1 MVNLLTLAVKMA
13 VKDKTVKRRLA
24 GAYVS
29 SALSIALVLLLVGLA
44 ALLSVNARGIT
55 RWFKENMQMEVI
67 LHEEVSEPAA
77 EGYKAE
83 LEALPYVKSVRMVTR
98 EEGLKEL
105 REMLGEDFL
114 DVFEST
120 SVPLSLELTLKADYV
135 NADSL
140 AMVSERIKASSLV
153 DEVETQVPLVDSLNA
168 NLSRISLILGVFIL
182 LLLFIS
188 FVLIGNTVRL
198 GIYARRFTVH
208 TMQLVGASR
217 SFIRRPFMRD
227 SFVLGLVSSLLTIA
241 VLGGGIWFA
250 QKSVPQLAGLFAP
263 EGLAIVAGI
272 ILLVGIGICLL
283 TTWSV
288 VGRLVGMDKD
298 KLYYSWKTKAIRWR
312 SAAAA

>member
-1 MVNLLTLAVKMA
+1 MA

-44 ALLSVNARGIT
+44 ALLSVNARNIT
-55 RWFKENMQMEVI
+55 RWFKENMQMEVL

-77 EGYKAE
+77 ESYKAT
-83 LEALPYVKSVRMVTR
+83 LDSLPYIKSVRLVTR
-98 EEGLKEL
+98 EEGVAEL

-140 AMVSERIKASSLV
+140 AMVSGHIKACPLV
-153 DEVETQVPLVDSLNA
+153 DEVESQVPLVDSLNA

-217 SFIRRPFMRD
+217 AFIRRPFMRD
-227 SFVLGLVSSLLTIA
+227 SFVLGLVSSLFTIA

-250 QKSVPQLAGLFAP
+250 QKSVPQLAGLFSP
-263 EGLAIVAGI
+263 VGLAIVAGI
-272 ILLVGIGICLL
+272 ILVVGVGICLI

-298 KLYYSWKTKAIRWR
+298 KLYY
-312 SAAAA
+312 

>member
-1 MVNLLTLAVKMA
+1 MA
-13 VKDKTVKRRLA
+13 VKEKTVKRRLA

-29 SALSIALVLLLVGLA
+29 SALSIALVLMLVGLA

-55 RWFKENMQMEVI
+55 RWFKENMQMEVL

-98 EEGLKEL
+98 EEGVKEL

-288 VGRLVGMDKD
+288 VGRLVVMDKD
-298 KLYYSWKTKAIRWR
+298 KLYY
-312 SAAAA
+312 

>member
-1 MVNLLTLAVKMA
+1 MA
-13 VKDKTVKRRLA
+13 VKEKTVTRRLA

-29 SALSIALVLLLVGLA
+29 SALSIALVLMLVGLA
-44 ALLSVNARGIT
+44 ALLSVNARSIT
-55 RWFKENMQMEVI
+55 RWFKENMQMEVL

-98 EEGLKEL
+98 EEGVKEL

-250 QKSVPQLAGLFAP
+250 QKSVPQLAGLFSP

-288 VGRLVGMDKD
+288 VGRLVVMDKD
-298 KLYYSWKTKAIRWR
+298 KLYY
-312 SAAAA
+312 

>member
-1 MVNLLTLAVKMA
+1 MA

-140 AMVSERIKASSLV
+140 AMVSESIKASSLV

-217 SFIRRPFMRD
+217 AFIRRPFMRD

-250 QKSVPQLAGLFAP
+250 QKSVPQLNGLLSP
-263 EGLAIVAGI
+263 IGLAIVAGI
-272 ILLVGIGICLL
+272 ILLVGIGICLI

-298 KLYYSWKTKAIRWR
+298 KLYY
-312 SAAAA
+312 

>member
-1 MVNLLTLAVKMA
+1 MA

-44 ALLSVNARGIT
+44 ALLSVNARSIT

-83 LEALPYVKSVRMVTR
+83 LEALPYIKSVRLVTR

-140 AMVSERIKASSLV
+140 AMVSESIKASSLV

-217 SFIRRPFMRD
+217 AFIRRPFMRD

-250 QKSVPQLAGLFAP
+250 QKSVPQLNGLLSP
-263 EGLAIVAGI
+263 IGLAIVAGI
-272 ILLVGIGICLL
+272 ILLVGIGICLI

-298 KLYYSWKTKAIRWR
+298 KLYY
-312 SAAAA
+312 

>member
-1 MVNLLTLAVKMA
+1 MA

-77 EGYKAE
+77 DGYKAE

-140 AMVSERIKASSLV
+140 AMVSESIKASTLV

-217 SFIRRPFMRD
+217 AFIRRPFMRD

-250 QKSVPQLAGLFAP
+250 QKSVPQLNGLLSP
-263 EGLAIVAGI
+263 IGLAIVAGI
-272 ILLVGIGICLL
+272 ILLVGIGICLI

-298 KLYYSWKTKAIRWR
+298 KLYY
-312 SAAAA
+312 

>member
-29 SALSIALVLLLVGLA
+29 SALSISLVLLLVGLA

-55 RWFKENMQMEVI
+55 RWFKENMQMEV
-67 LHEEVSEPAA
+67 LFHEEVSEADAA
-77 EGYKAE
+77 SYKAS
-83 LEALPYVKSVRMVTR
+83 LEALSCTKSARLVTR
-98 EEGLKEL
+98 EEGVAEL

-120 SVPLSLELTLKADYV
+120 SVPLSVELTLKAEYV

-140 AMVSERIKASSLV
+140 AAVEQRIKASSLV
-153 DEVETQVPLVDSLNA
+153 DEVETQVPLVDALNA

-217 SFIRRPFMRD
+217 AFIRRPFMRD
-227 SFVLGLVSSLLTIA
+227 SFVLGLVSSVLTLA

-250 QKSVPQLAGLFAP
+250 QKSFPQLGELFTPAGLAT
-263 EGLAIVAGI
+263 VAGI
-272 ILLVGIGICLL
+272 VLAVGIGICLV
-283 TTWSV
+283 TTYFV
-288 VGRLVGMDKD
+288 VGRLTVMDKD
-298 KLYYSWKTKAIRWR
+298 KLYY
-312 SAAAA
+312 

>member
-1 MVNLLTLAVKMA
+1 MVNLLTLAIKMA

-29 SALSIALVLLLVGLA
+29 SALSISLVLLLVGLA

-55 RWFKENMQMEVI
+55 RWFKENMQMEV
-67 LHEEVSEPAA
+67 LFHEEVSEADAA
-77 EGYKAE
+77 SYKAS
-83 LEALPYVKSVRMVTR
+83 LEALPCTKSARLVTR
-98 EEGLKEL
+98 EEGVAEL

-114 DVFEST
+114 EVFEST
-120 SVPLSLELTLKADYV
+120 SVPLSLELTLKAEYV

-140 AMVSERIKASSLV
+140 AAVEQRIKASPLV
-153 DEVETQVPLVDSLNA
+153 DEVETQVPLVDALNA

-217 SFIRRPFMRD
+217 AFIRRPFMRG
-227 SFVLGLVSSLLTIA
+227 SFVLGLVSSVLTLA

-250 QKSVPQLAGLFAP
+250 QKSFPQLGELFTPAGLAT
-263 EGLAIVAGI
+263 VAGI
-272 ILLVGIGICLL
+272 VLAVGIGICLI
-283 TTWSV
+283 TTYFV
-288 VGRLVGMDKD
+288 VGRLTVMDKD
-298 KLYYSWKTKAIRWR
+298 KLYY
-312 SAAAA
+312 

>member
-1 MVNLLTLAVKMA
+1 MA

-29 SALSIALVLLLVGLA
+29 SALSISLVLLLVGLA
-44 ALLSVNARGIT
+44 ALISVNARGIT
-55 RWFKENMQMEVI
+55 RWFKENMQMEVL

-83 LEALPYVKSVRMVTR
+83 LEALPCVKSIRLVTR
-98 EEGLKEL
+98 EEGVKEL

-114 DVFEST
+114 EVFEST

-140 AMVSERIKASSLV
+140 SVISEHIKASSLV
-153 DEVETQVPLVDSLNA
+153 DEVETQVPLVDALNA

-198 GIYARRFTVH
+198 GIYTRRFTVH

-217 SFIRRPFMRD
+217 AFIRRPFMRD

-250 QKSVPQLAGLFAP
+250 QKSVPQLRGLLTP

-272 ILLVGIGICLL
+272 ILLVGIGICLV

-298 KLYYSWKTKAIRWR
+298 KLYY
-312 SAAAA
+312 

>member
-1 MVNLLTLAVKMA
+1 MA

-29 SALSIALVLLLVGLA
+29 SALSISLVLLLVGLA

-55 RWFKENMQMEVI
+55 RWFKENMQMEVL
-67 LHEEVSEPAA
+67 LHEEVTEADA
-77 EGYKAE
+77 TAYKATV
-83 LEALPYVKSVRMVTR
+83 EALPFVKSARLVTR
-98 EEGLKEL
+98 EEGVAEL

-120 SVPLSLELTLKADYV
+120 LVPLSLELTLKAEYV

-140 AMVSERIKASSLV
+140 AMVAESIKASSLV
-153 DEVETQVPLVDSLNA
+153 DEVESQVPLVDALNA

-217 SFIRRPFMRD
+217 AFIRRPFMRD
-227 SFVLGLVSSLLTIA
+227 SLVLGLVSSLLTLA

-250 QKSVPQLAGLFAP
+250 RKSFPQLGELFTPA
-263 EGLAIVAGI
+263 GLAIVAGI
-272 ILLVGIGICLL
+272 VLLAGIGICLL
-283 TTWSV
+283 TTFSV
-288 VGRLVGMDKD
+288 VGRIAGMDKD
-298 KLYYSWKTKAIRWR
+298 KLYY
-312 SAAAA
+312 

>member
-1 MVNLLTLAVKMA
+1 MA

-55 RWFKENMQMEVI
+55 RWFKENMQMEVV
-67 LHEEVSEPAA
+67 LHEEVSESAA
-77 EGYKAE
+77 EGYKAT
-83 LEALPYVKSVRMVTR
+83 LDSLPYIKSVRMVTR
-98 EEGLKEL
+98 EEGVAEL

-153 DEVETQVPLVDSLNA
+153 DEVESQVPLVDSLNA

-272 ILLVGIGICLL
+272 ILLVGIGICLI

-288 VGRLVGMDKD
+288 VGRLVVMDKD
-298 KLYYSWKTKAIRWR
+298 KLYY
-312 SAAAA
+312 

>member
-1 MVNLLTLAVKMA
+1 MA

-217 SFIRRPFMRD
+217 AFIRRPFMRD

-250 QKSVPQLAGLFAP
+250 QKSVPQLNGLLSP
-263 EGLAIVAGI
+263 IGLAIVAGI
-272 ILLVGIGICLL
+272 ILLVGIGICLI

-298 KLYYSWKTKAIRWR
+298 KLYY
-312 SAAAA
+312 

>member
-1 MVNLLTLAVKMA
+1 MA

-29 SALSIALVLLLVGLA
+29 SAVSIALVLLLVGLA
-44 ALLSVNARGIT
+44 ALLSVNARSIT
-55 RWFKENMQMEVI
+55 RWFKENMQMEVL

-77 EGYKAE
+77 ESYKAA
-83 LEALPYVKSVRMVTR
+83 LDSLPYIKSVRLVTR
-98 EEGLKEL
+98 EEGVAEL

-114 DVFEST
+114 NVFEST

-140 AMVSERIKASSLV
+140 AMVSEHIKASPLV
-153 DEVETQVPLVDSLNA
+153 DDIETQVPLVDSLNA

-188 FVLIGNTVRL
+188 LVLIGNTVRL

-217 SFIRRPFMRD
+217 AFIRRPFMRD

-250 QKSVPQLAGLFAP
+250 QKSVPQLAGLLSP
-263 EGLAIVAGI
+263 VGLAIVAGI
-272 ILLVGIGICLL
+272 ILLVGIGICLI

-298 KLYYSWKTKAIRWR
+298 KLYY
-312 SAAAA
+312 

>member
-1 MVNLLTLAVKMA
+1 MVNLLTLAIKMA

-29 SALSIALVLLLVGLA
+29 SALSISLVLLLVGLA

-55 RWFKENMQMEVI
+55 RWFKENMQMEV
-67 LHEEVSEPAA
+67 LFHEEVSEADAA
-77 EGYKAE
+77 GHKAA
-83 LEALPYVKSVRMVTR
+83 LEALPCTKSARLVTR
-98 EEGLKEL
+98 EEGVAEL

-120 SVPLSLELTLKADYV
+120 SVPLSVELTLKAEYV

-140 AMVSERIKASSLV
+140 AAVEQRIKASPLV
-153 DEVETQVPLVDSLNA
+153 DEVETQVPLVDALNA

-217 SFIRRPFMRD
+217 AFIRRPFMRD
-227 SFVLGLVSSLLTIA
+227 SFVLGLVSSILTLA

-250 QKSVPQLAGLFAP
+250 QKSFPQLGELFTPAGLAT
-263 EGLAIVAGI
+263 VAGI
-272 ILLVGIGICLL
+272 VLAVGIGICLI
-283 TTWSV
+283 TTYFV
-288 VGRLVGMDKD
+288 VGRLTVMDKD
-298 KLYYSWKTKAIRWR
+298 KLYY
-312 SAAAA
+312 

>member
-1 MVNLLTLAVKMA
+1 MA
-13 VKDKTVKRRLA
+13 VKEKTVKRRLA

-29 SALSIALVLLLVGLA
+29 SAISIALVLMLVGLA

-55 RWFKENMQMEVI
+55 RWFKENMQMEVL

-77 EGYKAE
+77 EGYKTE

-98 EEGLKEL
+98 EEGVKEL

-288 VGRLVGMDKD
+288 VGRLVVMDKD
-298 KLYYSWKTKAIRWR
+298 KLYY
-312 SAAAA
+312 

>member
-1 MVNLLTLAVKMA
+1 MA

-29 SALSIALVLLLVGLA
+29 SALSISLVLLLVGLA

-55 RWFKENMQMEVI
+55 RWFKENMQMEVL
-67 LHEEVSEPAA
+67 LHEEVTEADA
-77 EGYKAE
+77 TAYKATV
-83 LEALPYVKSVRMVTR
+83 EALPFVKSARLVTR
-98 EEGLKEL
+98 EEGVAEL

-120 SVPLSLELTLKADYV
+120 LVPLSLELTLKAEYV

-140 AMVSERIKASSLV
+140 AMVAESIKASSLV
-153 DEVETQVPLVDSLNA
+153 DEVESQVPLVDALNA

-217 SFIRRPFMRD
+217 AFIRRPFMRD
-227 SFVLGLVSSLLTIA
+227 SLVLGLVSSLLTIA

-250 QKSVPQLAGLFAP
+250 QKSFPQLGELFTPA
-263 EGLAIVAGI
+263 GLAIVAGI
-272 ILLVGIGICLL
+272 VLLAGIGICLL
-283 TTWSV
+283 TTFSV
-288 VGRLVGMDKD
+288 VGRIAGMDKD
-298 KLYYSWKTKAIRWR
+298 KLYY
-312 SAAAA
+312 

>member
-1 MVNLLTLAVKMA
+1 MVNLLTLTVKMA

-29 SALSIALVLLLVGLA
+29 SALSISLVLLLVGLA

-55 RWFKENMQMEVI
+55 RWFKENMQMEV
-67 LHEEVSEPAA
+67 LFHEEVSEADAA
-77 EGYKAE
+77 SYKAS
-83 LEALPYVKSVRMVTR
+83 LEALPCTKSARLVTR
-98 EEGLKEL
+98 EEGVAEL

-120 SVPLSLELTLKADYV
+120 SVPLSVELTLKAEYV

-140 AMVSERIKASSLV
+140 AAVEQRIKASPLV
-153 DEVETQVPLVDSLNA
+153 DEVESQVPLVDALNA

-217 SFIRRPFMRD
+217 AFIRRPFMRD
-227 SFVLGLVSSLLTIA
+227 SFVLGLVSSLLTLA

-250 QKSVPQLAGLFAP
+250 QKSFPQLGELFTPAGLAT
-263 EGLAIVAGI
+263 VAGI
-272 ILLVGIGICLL
+272 VLAVGIGICLI
-283 TTWSV
+283 TTYFV
-288 VGRLVGMDKD
+288 VGRLTVMDKD
-298 KLYYSWKTKAIRWR
+298 KLYY
-312 SAAAA
+312 

>member
-1 MVNLLTLAVKMA
+1 MA
-13 VKDKTVKRRLA
+13 VKEKTVKRRLA

-55 RWFKENMQMEVI
+55 RWFKENMQMEVL

-140 AMVSERIKASSLV
+140 AMVSESIKASSLV

-217 SFIRRPFMRD
+217 AFIRRPFMRD
-227 SFVLGLVSSLLTIA
+227 SVVLGLVSSLLTIA

-288 VGRLVGMDKD
+288 VGHLVVMDKD
-298 KLYYSWKTKAIRWR
+298 KLYY
-312 SAAAA
+312 

>member
-1 MVNLLTLAVKMA
+1 MA

-44 ALLSVNARGIT
+44 ALLSVNARSIT
-55 RWFKENMQMEVI
+55 RWFKENMQMEVL

-77 EGYKAE
+77 ESYKAA
-83 LEALPYVKSVRMVTR
+83 LDSLPYIKSVRLVTR
-98 EEGLKEL
+98 EEGVAEL

-140 AMVSERIKASSLV
+140 AMVSEHIKASPLV
-153 DEVETQVPLVDSLNA
+153 DEVESQVPLVDSLNA

-217 SFIRRPFMRD
+217 AFIRKPFMRD
-227 SFVLGLVSSLLTIA
+227 SFVLGLVSSLFTIA

-250 QKSVPQLAGLFAP
+250 QKSVPQLAGLLSP
-263 EGLAIVAGI
+263 VGLAIVAGI
-272 ILLVGIGICLL
+272 ILLVGIGICLI

-298 KLYYSWKTKAIRWR
+298 KLYY
-312 SAAAA
+312 

>member
-1 MVNLLTLAVKMA
+1 MA

-29 SALSIALVLLLVGLA
+29 SALSISLVLLLVGLA

-55 RWFKENMQMEVI
+55 RWFKENMQMEV
-67 LHEEVSEPAA
+67 LFHEEVSEADAA
-77 EGYKAE
+77 SYKAS
-83 LEALPYVKSVRMVTR
+83 LEALPCTKSARLVTR
-98 EEGLKEL
+98 EEGVAEL

-120 SVPLSLELTLKADYV
+120 SVPLSVELTLKAEYV

-140 AMVSERIKASSLV
+140 AAVEQRIKASPLV
-153 DEVETQVPLVDSLNA
+153 DEVESQVPLVDALNA

-217 SFIRRPFMRD
+217 AFIRRPFMRD
-227 SFVLGLVSSLLTIA
+227 SFVLGLVSSLLTLA

-250 QKSVPQLAGLFAP
+250 QKSFPQLGELFTPAGLAT
-263 EGLAIVAGI
+263 VAGI
-272 ILLVGIGICLL
+272 VLAVGICICLI
-283 TTWSV
+283 TTYFV
-288 VGRLVGMDKD
+288 VGRLTVMDKD
-298 KLYYSWKTKAIRWR
+298 KLYY
-312 SAAAA
+312 

>member
-29 SALSIALVLLLVGLA
+29 SALSISLVLLLVGLA

-55 RWFKENMQMEVI
+55 RWFKENMQMEV
-67 LHEEVSEPAA
+67 LFHEEVPEADAA
-77 EGYKAE
+77 SYKAS
-83 LEALPYVKSVRMVTR
+83 LEALPCTKSARLVTR
-98 EEGLKEL
+98 EEGVAEL

-120 SVPLSLELTLKADYV
+120 SVPLSVELTLKAEYV

-140 AMVSERIKASSLV
+140 AAVEQRIKASPLV
-153 DEVETQVPLVDSLNA
+153 DEVETQVPLVDALNA

-217 SFIRRPFMRD
+217 AFIRRPFMRD
-227 SFVLGLVSSLLTIA
+227 SFVLGLVSSLLTLA

-250 QKSVPQLAGLFAP
+250 QKSFPQLGELFTPAGLAT
-263 EGLAIVAGI
+263 VAGI
-272 ILLVGIGICLL
+272 VLAVGIGICLF
-283 TTWSV
+283 TTYFV
-288 VGRLVGMDKD
+288 VGRLTVMDKD
-298 KLYYSWKTKAIRWR
+298 KLYY
-312 SAAAA
+312 

>member
-29 SALSIALVLLLVGLA
+29 SALSISLVLLLVGLA

-55 RWFKENMQMEVI
+55 RWFKENMQMEVL
-67 LHEEVSEPAA
+67 LHEEVTEADA
-77 EGYKAE
+77 TAYKATV
-83 LEALPYVKSVRMVTR
+83 EALPFVKSARLVTR
-98 EEGLKEL
+98 EEGVAEL

-120 SVPLSLELTLKADYV
+120 LVPLSLELTLKAEYV

-140 AMVSERIKASSLV
+140 AMVAESIKASSLV
-153 DEVETQVPLVDSLNA
+153 DEVESQVPLVDALNA

-217 SFIRRPFMRD
+217 AFIRRPFMRD
-227 SFVLGLVSSLLTIA
+227 SLVLGLVSSLLTLA

-250 QKSVPQLAGLFAP
+250 RKSFPQLGELFTPA
-263 EGLAIVAGI
+263 GLAIVAGI
-272 ILLVGIGICLL
+272 VLLAGIGICLL
-283 TTWSV
+283 TTFSV
-288 VGRLVGMDKD
+288 VGRIAGMDKD
-298 KLYYSWKTKAIRWR
+298 KLYY
-312 SAAAA
+312 

>member
-1 MVNLLTLAVKMA
+1 MVNLLTLAIKMA

-29 SALSIALVLLLVGLA
+29 SALSISLVLLLVGLA

-55 RWFKENMQMEVI
+55 RWFKENMQMEV
-67 LHEEVSEPAA
+67 LFHEEVSEADAA
-77 EGYKAE
+77 NYKAS
-83 LEALPYVKSVRMVTR
+83 LEALPCTKSARLVTR
-98 EEGLKEL
+98 EEGVAEL

-114 DVFEST
+114 EVFEST
-120 SVPLSLELTLKADYV
+120 SVPLSVELTLKAEYV

-140 AMVSERIKASSLV
+140 AAVEQRIKASPLV
-153 DEVETQVPLVDSLNA
+153 DEVETQVPLVDALNA

-217 SFIRRPFMRD
+217 AFIRRPFMRD
-227 SFVLGLVSSLLTIA
+227 SFVLGLVSSLLTLA

-250 QKSVPQLAGLFAP
+250 QKSFPQLGELFTPAGLAT
-263 EGLAIVAGI
+263 VAGI
-272 ILLVGIGICLL
+272 VLAVGIGICLI
-283 TTWSV
+283 TTYFV
-288 VGRLVGMDKD
+288 VGRLTVMDKD
-298 KLYYSWKTKAIRWR
+298 KLYY
-312 SAAAA
+312 

>member
-29 SALSIALVLLLVGLA
+29 SALSISLVLLLVGLA

-55 RWFKENMQMEVI
+55 RWFKENMQMEV
-67 LHEEVSEPAA
+67 LFHEEVSEADAA
-77 EGYKAE
+77 SYKAS
-83 LEALPYVKSVRMVTR
+83 LEALPCTKSARLVTR
-98 EEGLKEL
+98 EEGVAEL

-120 SVPLSLELTLKADYV
+120 SVPLSVELTLKAEYV

-140 AMVSERIKASSLV
+140 AAVEQRIKASPLV
-153 DEVETQVPLVDSLNA
+153 DEVETQVPLVDALNA

-217 SFIRRPFMRD
+217 AFIRRPFMRD
-227 SFVLGLVSSLLTIA
+227 SFVLGLVSSLLTLA

-250 QKSVPQLAGLFAP
+250 QKSFPQLGELFTPAGLAT
-263 EGLAIVAGI
+263 VAGI
-272 ILLVGIGICLL
+272 VLAVGIGICLI
-283 TTWSV
+283 TTYFV
-288 VGRLVGMDKD
+288 VGRLTVMDKD
-298 KLYYSWKTKAIRWR
+298 KLYY
-312 SAAAA
+312 

>member
-1 MVNLLTLAVKMA
+1 MVNLLTLAIKMA

-29 SALSIALVLLLVGLA
+29 SALSISLVLLLVGLA

-55 RWFKENMQMEVI
+55 RWFKENMQMEV
-67 LHEEVSEPAA
+67 LFHEEVSEADAA
-77 EGYKAE
+77 NYKAS
-83 LEALPYVKSVRMVTR
+83 LEALPCTKSARLVTR
-98 EEGLKEL
+98 EEGVAEL

-120 SVPLSLELTLKADYV
+120 SVPLSVELTLKAEYV

-140 AMVSERIKASSLV
+140 AAVGQRIKASSLV
-153 DEVETQVPLVDSLNA
+153 DEVETQVPLVDALNA

-217 SFIRRPFMRD
+217 AFIRRPFMRD
-227 SFVLGLVSSLLTIA
+227 SFVLGLVSSILTLA

-250 QKSVPQLAGLFAP
+250 QKSFPQLGELFTPA
-263 EGLAIVAGI
+263 GLAIVAGI
-272 ILLVGIGICLL
+272 VLAVGICICLI
-283 TTWSV
+283 TTYFV
-288 VGRLVGMDKD
+288 VGRLTVMDKD
-298 KLYYSWKTKAIRWR
+298 KLYY
-312 SAAAA
+312 

>member
-1 MVNLLTLAVKMA
+1 MA
-13 VKDKTVKRRLA
+13 VKEKTVKRRLA

-29 SALSIALVLLLVGLA
+29 SALSIALVLMLVGLA
-44 ALLSVNARGIT
+44 ALLSVNARSIT
-55 RWFKENMQMEVI
+55 RWFKENMQMEVL

-98 EEGLKEL
+98 EEGVKEL

-250 QKSVPQLAGLFAP
+250 QKSVSP

-288 VGRLVGMDKD
+288 VGRLVVMDKD
-298 KLYYSWKTKAIRWR
+298 KLYY
-312 SAAAA
+312 

>member
-1 MVNLLTLAVKMA
+1 MA
-13 VKDKTVKRRLA
+13 VKEKTVKRRLA

-29 SALSIALVLLLVGLA
+29 SALSIALVLMLVGLA

-55 RWFKENMQMEVI
+55 RWFKENMQMEVL

-98 EEGLKEL
+98 EEGVKEL

-153 DEVETQVPLVDSLNA
+153 DDVETQVPLVDSLNA

-250 QKSVPQLAGLFAP
+250 QKSVPQLAGFFAP

-272 ILLVGIGICLL
+272 ILLVGIGICLI

-298 KLYYSWKTKAIRWR
+298 KLYY
-312 SAAAA
+312 

>member
-1 MVNLLTLAVKMA
+1 MA

-44 ALLSVNARGIT
+44 ALLSVNARSIT
-55 RWFKENMQMEVI
+55 RWFKENMQMEVL

-77 EGYKAE
+77 ESYKAA
-83 LEALPYVKSVRMVTR
+83 LDSLPYIKSVRLVTR
-98 EEGLKEL
+98 EEGVAEL

-140 AMVSERIKASSLV
+140 AMVSEHIKASPLV
-153 DEVETQVPLVDSLNA
+153 DEVESQVPLVDSLNA

-217 SFIRRPFMRD
+217 AFIRKPFMRD

-250 QKSVPQLAGLFAP
+250 QKSVPQLAGLLSP
-263 EGLAIVAGI
+263 VGLAIVAGI
-272 ILLVGIGICLL
+272 VLLVGIGICLI

-298 KLYYSWKTKAIRWR
+298 KLYY
-312 SAAAA
+312 